1 MGETM
6 QQEEATMQI
15 QPRQDGGKSI
25 VITKRNGE
33 TQRIELSTAG
43 DVITSTVQGQTT
55 ATVAPAA
62 PALPPAR
69 RKALPDGIVPMMA
82 IIFGSVTV
90 MSLFTPIIKAWARRF
105 ERRAEF
111 TQQALVEQ
119 RLAAIE
125 QAIET
130 VAVEVERISEGQR
143 FTTKLLADKA
153 QPEMERVRC
162 GRQTQHD
169 RPRRR
174 RAGPTPRSRRQRLA
188 SRSCSRRTTAG
199 R

>member
-25 VITKRNGE
+25 VITKSNGE

-43 DVITSTVQGQTT
+43 DIITSTVQGQTT

-69 RKALPDGIVPMMA
+69 RKALPDGVVPMMA

-105 ERRAEF
+105 ERRAEY

-153 QPEMERVRC
+153 QPEMERVR
-162 GRQTQHD
+162 
-169 RPRRR
+169 
-174 RAGPTPRSRRQRLA
+174 
-188 SRSCSRRTTAG
+188 
-199 R
+199 